1 MNQHPEEFRR
11 IPAEQLRSFSTA
23 CLQAAG
29 MTDQHAAQ
37 LAGLLTNSDLRGVRS
52 HGTRALLGYCRSI
65 HDKSANPDPDIQI
78 LAETDT
84 HVYIDGDGSL
94 GYAPTMLATEKAIEK
109 AKQKG
114 IAVGACCH
122 IGHYGSAGHYVRR
135 AMEQD
140 CTAFSV
146 QAAYPQYYTSNEG
159 KRAAHYGNPP
169 LCFGLPGQQGPP
181 VVLDVATCILADY
194 QRGEEIEA
202 IEEQI
207 PAAFF
212 KSMGYTAIATLLGGA
227 FVGQGSDRA
236 REVVEKWPA
245 ARMGSLVVVMNLGL
259 FAPAAD
265 VRHGVDELV
274 RLGMEQM
281 IPLRGYD
288 EVTLPGT
295 PEYRNEQDYGRD
307 GIAIGLEDVE
317 RLEAGGREYGI
328 APPWL
333 D

>member
-1 MNQHPEEFRR
+1 MNRPPEESRR
-11 IPAEQLRSFSTA
+11 IAAKDLKIFGTA
-23 CLQAAG
+23 CLKAAG
-29 MTDQHAAQ
+29 MPHEQAEQ

-52 HGTRALLGYCRSI
+52 HGTRALYGYCRTI
-65 HDKSANPDPDIQI
+65 RDKKANPQPDIQI

-84 HVYIDGDGSL
+84 HVYVDGDGGL
-94 GYAPTMLATEKAIEK
+94 GYAPTMLATEKAIVK
-109 AKQKG
+109 AKEKG
-114 IAVGACCH
+114 IAVGAACH

-135 AMEQD
+135 AMEED

-146 QAAYPQYYTSNEG
+146 QAAFPQYYTSNQD

-169 LCFGLPGQQGPP
+169 LCFGLPGQEGPP

-236 REVVEKWPA
+236 QAIHEK
-245 ARMGSLVVVMNLGL
+245 
-259 FAPAAD
+259 
-265 VRHGVDELV
+265 
-274 RLGMEQM
+274 
-281 IPLRGYD
+281 
-288 EVTLPGT
+288 
-295 PEYRNEQDYGRD
+295 
-307 GIAIGLEDVE
+307 
-317 RLEAGGREYGI
+317 
-328 APPWL
+328 
-333 D
+333 